1 MRRRTTT
8 VALAIAVAGLSTASV
23 ALADNITGTQG
34 PDVLTGTAF
43 DDHIVAKK
51 GNDQVFALA
60 GNDNVAGNKGDDV
73 LNGDE
78 GNDTLSGKKGADQ
91 INGGTGND
99 VINARGD
106 GKKSGPDTITCGE
119 DAEEYSNDSDTVLA
133 DKNDIV
139 ADDCENVDRPG
150 NDNPGNPNKPNK
162 PKD

>member
-1 MRRRTTT
+1 MKRQTL
-8 VALAIAVAGLSTASV
+8 VAFAGVAISAALVFAAVAV
-23 ALADNITGTQG
+23 ADNITGTQG
-34 PDVLTGTAF
+34 DDVPLMGTPG

-60 GNDNVAGNKGDDV
+60 GNDNVAGNKGNDI

-91 INGGTGND
+91 INGGTGSD
-99 VINARGD
+99 LIHARGD

-119 DAEEYSNDSDTVLA
+119 DDGEYPTDMDTVKA

-139 ADDCENVDRPG
+139 AADCEFVDRPG
-150 NDNPGNPNKPNK
+150 GGKPPK
-162 PKD
+162 PPKP